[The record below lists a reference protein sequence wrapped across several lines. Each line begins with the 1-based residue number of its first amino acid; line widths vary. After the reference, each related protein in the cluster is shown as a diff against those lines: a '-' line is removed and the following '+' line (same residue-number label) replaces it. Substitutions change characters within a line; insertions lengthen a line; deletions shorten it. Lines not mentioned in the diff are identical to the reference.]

1 MICASEDVGNADPN
15 ALVVATNAAMAV
27 ERVGMPEAQIILAQA
42 AAYIACAPKSN
53 AAVNAISEA
62 MNTVKETGNLP
73 VPTHLQDAH
82 YKGSAKLGH
91 GVGYQY
97 AHDFPNHYV
106 NQQYLP
112 YELSGKEFY
121 RPSGNGYEVKIK
133 EHMRR
138 IRREAGQPERRAD
151 QPES

>member
-1 MICASEDVGNADPN
+1 M
-15 ALVVATNAAMAV
+15 
-27 ERVGMPEAQIILAQA
+27 
-42 AAYIACAPKSN
+42 
-53 AAVNAISEA
+53 
-62 MNTVKETGNLP
+62 KETGHLP
-73 VPTHLQDAH
+73 VPVHLQDAH

-97 AHDFPNHYV
+97 AHGFPNHYV

-112 YELSGKEFY
+112 YELNGKEFY

-133 EHMRR
+133 EHMRK

-151 QPES
+151 RPES